1 MGARKIRDIEYHLL
15 GGSERSTTDI
25 VIERDGTI
33 CVRPPI
39 TMTPEQVDSI
49 VENKRMWIYKNLAE
63 WRELNTMRTVREWRS
78 GESFLYLGRNYRLGF
93 NDTQNTPLVFK
104 ENRFY
109 LNRSLIENDG
119 EIALRNAFIEF
130 YIQKGIERLQKRLT
144 YFAPKVGVK
153 AGKVSV
159 KELGFRWASCSS
171 NGNIAFHWKC
181 MMAPPKIIDYIIVHE
196 LCHLHQRDHNVAF
209 WNEVDKV
216 MPDYIERKEWLRIN
230 GASLDL

>member
-1 MGARKIRDIEYHLL
+1 
-15 GGSERSTTDI
+15 
-25 VIERDGTI
+25 
-33 CVRPPI
+33 
-39 TMTPEQVDSI
+39 
-49 VENKRMWIYKNLAE
+49 
-63 WRELNTMRTVREWRS
+63 MRTVREWRS

-93 NDTQNTPLVFK
+93 NDTQSTPLIFK
-104 ENRFY
+104 ESRFY
-109 LNRSLIENDG
+109 LNRSLIENDD

-130 YIQKGIERLQKRLT
+130 YIQKGIERLQKRVT

-153 AGKVSV
+153 AGKISI

-171 NGNIAFHWKC
+171 NGNIVFHWKC
-181 MMAPPKIIDYIIVHE
+181 MMAPPKIIDYIVVHE

-216 MPDYIERKEWLRIN
+216 MPDYMERKEWLRIN

>member
-49 VENKRMWIYKNLAE
+49 IENKRMWIYKNLAE
-63 WRELNTMRTVREWRS
+63 WRELNAMRTVREWKS

-130 YIQKGIERLQKRLT
+130 YIQKGIERLQKRVT
-144 YFAPKVGVK
+144 YFAPKVGVQS
-153 AGKVSV
+153 GKISV